1 MAEDNII
8 SVKDLWFKY
17 AKSEDWVLK
26 GVNLDVKRGEFLVIT
41 GANQSG
47 KTTLSLALTG
57 FIPHDIPGHFK
68 GNVIVDGVN
77 TKNSTPSKLARK
89 IGLLFPEPES
99 QFLGVTVQDDIVFGP
114 ENLGLPVEEIGRRLK
129 WVLEVTRLTELAD
142 KPPIML
148 SGGQKQRTAI
158 AGILAML
165 PSILILD
172 EPTVELDPI
181 GKMEVISVINDLK
194 EKSNTTIIVITSETE
209 EVANLADRVVLMN
222 DGKVVYNAPPREFFA
237 NVPLLTK
244 NAVPPPQ
251 VTEFSYYLKEKG
263 IVDWDDLPLTLEEAI
278 DRFSDLLSKKVKS
291 TMTTS
296 DTETERGSQTKG
308 REYIQVNDIKFQYP
322 DGTVALRGISTKIY
336 DGDYIGIIGQNG
348 SGKTTF
354 VKHLNGLLHPTEG
367 DVIVDGLNTKEAV
380 ISDITTR
387 VGYIFQNPDHQIF
400 SPSVW
405 DEVTY
410 SLKLMKLPD
419 DEIKRRATEA
429 LELTGLINKKDEYPF
444 FLNKGERQL
453 LAISSILAMDPKVII
468 LDEPTTGQDF
478 KSVNRIMNLMDKLH
492 SEKNKIIIVIS
503 HNMKIIAEHVK
514 RVIVIHKGKILIDGD
529 TRNVFAKPDV
539 LKEVFIKPPQIS
551 LLSYNLQTFGY
562 PPCILT
568 IDEMLSRT
576 LKILG

>member
-1 MAEDNII
+1 MAEESII

-17 AKSEDWVLK
+17 AKADDWVLK

-68 GNVIVDGVN
+68 GNVIVSGIN
-77 TKNSTPSKLARK
+77 TKESTPSKLART

-114 ENLGLPVEEIGRRLK
+114 ENLGVPVEEIGRRLK
-129 WVLEVTRLTELAD
+129 WVLKVTRLTELAE

-165 PSILILD
+165 PEVLILD

-181 GKMEVISVINDLK
+181 GKIEVISVLNDLK
-194 EKSNTTIIVITSETE
+194 RDLNTTIIVITSETE
-209 EVANLADRVVLMN
+209 EVADLADRVVLMN
-222 DGKVVYNAPPREFFA
+222 DGKITYDAPPLEFFS
-237 NVPLLTK
+237 NVEMLLE
-244 NAVPPPQ
+244 NAVLPPQ
-251 VTEFSYYLKEKG
+251 VTQFSKLLKQKN
-263 IVDWDDLPLTLEEAI
+263 IIDWDEYPLTLDEAI
-278 DRFSDLLSKKVKS
+278 KKFETWLSNKTIKKIDLEYAANQEQRRGKPYITVK
-291 TMTTS
+291 
-296 DTETERGSQTKG
+296 DL
-308 REYIQVNDIKFQYP
+308 KFQYP
-322 DGTVALRGISTKIY
+322 DGTEALHGISTEIY

-354 VKHLNGLLHPTEG
+354 VKHLNGLLLPTEG
-367 DVIVDGLNTKEAV
+367 DVVVDGLNTKDTI

-400 SPSVW
+400 SASVW
-405 DEVTY
+405 EEVTY
-410 SLKLMKLPD
+410 SLKLMKLPQE
-419 DEIKRRATEA
+419 EIDKRATMA
-429 LELTGLINKKDEYPF
+429 LELTGLLHKKDEYPF

-468 LDEPTTGQDF
+468 LDEPTTGQDL
-478 KSVNRIMNLMDKLH
+478 KSVNRIMRLMDKLH
-492 SEKNKIIIVIS
+492 SEKNKIVIVIS
-503 HNMKIIAEHVK
+503 HNMRIIAEHVK
-514 RVIVIHKGKILIDGD
+514 RIIVIHQGKILADGP
-529 TRNVFAKPDV
+529 TKEIFAKPDV
-539 LKEVFIKPPQIS
+539 LERAFIKPPQIS
-551 LLSYNLQTFGY
+551 LLAYHLRKFGF
-562 PPCILT
+562 PPSVLT
-568 IDEMLSRT
+568 IDEMLSIT
-576 LKILG
+576 TKLLQ